1 MPDLKEVIDR
11 LEMEVEA
18 LRRPNFGSGYPERYR
33 LQVGGKIEG
42 LEHALSALKPL
53 LEKTK
58 IPLDP
63 KAHTG

>member
-42 LEHALSALKPL
+42 LEHALSALKTAREDENTP
-53 LEKTK
+53 
-58 IPLDP
+58 
-63 KAHTG
+63 